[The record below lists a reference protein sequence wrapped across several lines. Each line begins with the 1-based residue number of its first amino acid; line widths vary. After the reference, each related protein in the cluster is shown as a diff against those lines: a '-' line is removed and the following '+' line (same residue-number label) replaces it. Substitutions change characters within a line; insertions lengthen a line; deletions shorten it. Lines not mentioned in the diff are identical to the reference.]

1 MDRVITAFFAA
12 LRDLRE
18 MRILALVLIPPVGAF
33 LLWTALAWFYWSAWI
48 DWVDSTLAATA
59 VGQWVLSH
67 DPGWLVS
74 SLATLVLIALVV
86 PLMLITVVVITE
98 IVAMPV
104 VVKLVGHKHFGAL
117 DLRRGGTVMGSVW
130 NSVRGILIFSVLWLL
145 SLPFWLTGIG
155 AVALPPLL
163 SAWFNQRMFRYDAL
177 ADHASVAEYRRIVQG
192 SSGRLFLMGLL
203 LAFLYYVPLL
213 NLLVPVFSALAF
225 THLCL
230 GELSR
235 LRQKG

>member
-33 LLWTALAWFYWSAWI
+33 FLWTAFAWFYWSAWI

-117 DLRRGGTVMGSVW
+117 ELRRGGTVMGSVW
-130 NSVRGILIFSVLWLL
+130 NSVRGILIFSVLWLF

-177 ADHASVAEYRRIVQG
+177 ADHASAAEYRRIVQG

-235 LRQKG
+235 IRQKG